1 MASKYAIVFV
11 CGGDDPRAE
20 FGRMTSTGGSS
31 AGSQLRNRP
40 LTVGLFSCHCERSA
54 AECGNLPPF
63 ENGIASAGKLSRN
76 ENIPKEII
84 IDLHR

>member
-1 MASKYAIVFV
+1 MIFESQAREGVPIDCIKEIIFFIPWVRLTMASKYAIVIE

-40 LTVGLFSCHCERSA
+40 LTVGLF
-54 AECGNLPPF
+54 
-63 ENGIASAGKLSRN
+63 
-76 ENIPKEII
+76 
-84 IDLHR
+84 